1 MAFLRF
7 NKAELVN
14 LSYSLKREIICVN
27 KTGAYCNTS
36 IVTCNTRRYH
46 GLLSVTLDRFGG
58 DKYLLLSAIDE
69 SFIVNGKQFNLGI
82 HCYGDIY
89 EPRGHKYVVDFDAD
103 PIPSIT
109 YKVGDIVF
117 RKSLMLMPDKDQI
130 LIKYELLECP
140 AKATIKLKPFL
151 AFRNIHA
158 LTHRNEDADES
169 FAEVKNGAKFRLYE
183 NFPDLVLQ
191 TSDSTMTYRHDP
203 EWYYGITY
211 SDEYRRGFDCKEDL
225 LVPGCFEGTMKAGES
240 LVLSASLKEENP
252 AMFKRTFT
260 DKFAKLPTITN
271 YRDLLARW
279 ANLFICAHNGRKRV
293 TAGFSWMY
301 TGLLRETLISLPG
314 LTLYANGDTKTFE
327 EVLDNLIA
335 DEQER
340 LFRRTTQVEAP
351 LMLATALQKYIKF
364 GASPSHVW
372 KKYGATVRG
381 ILESYLPGCRREVT
395 MHPNGLLW
403 AQMEHVALSWMNA
416 YVNGEPVTERAGYQ
430 VETNALWYNCICFAV
445 EMESKYGS
453 SASFVK
459 EWSSIRDLVKSNYQ
473 KTFWSE
479 KRGCLADY
487 VDNNG
492 QNLDVRPNQLIAIW
506 VDNSP
511 VDDELHPSIFKVV
524 SAELETSRGIRTLS
538 PRNPNY
544 KNVYEGSQV
553 DRDLA
558 YHQGSTRP
566 FLLEYY
572 VAAGYRIIG
581 PGYRKKAE
589 WLCEGL
595 YDDLSKHGVVAFSEL
610 YDGDPPQEPHG
621 AIASALS
628 TAALLAVNHIMDLN
642 KEEDGK

>member
-69 SFIVNGKQFNLGI
+69 SIFVNGKQFNLGI
-82 HCYGDIY
+82 HCYGDVY

-103 PIPSIT
+103 PVPSIT
-109 YKVGDIVF
+109 YKVGEIVF
-117 RKSLMLMPDKDQI
+117 RKSLMLLPEKDQV
-130 LIKYELLECP
+130 LIRYELLESP
-140 AKATIKLKPFL
+140 AKAVVRLKPFL

-158 LTHRNEDADES
+158 LTKCNDVADQGYR
-169 FAEVKNGAKFRLYE
+169 EVSNGASFRMYG

-191 TSDSTMTYRHDP
+191 TSDSSFAYTHEP

-225 LVPGCFEGTMKAGES
+225 FVPGYFEGSMKAGDS
-240 LVLSASLKEENP
+240 VVVSASLKEEAP
-252 AMFKRTFT
+252 AGLKRVFSSAL
-260 DKFAKLPTITN
+260 AKAPTITS
-271 YRDLLARW
+271 YQDLLKRW
-279 ANLFICAHNGRKRV
+279 ANLFICSHNGRKRV

-314 LTLYANGDTKTFE
+314 LTLYASGDTRTFE

-351 LMLATALQKYIKF
+351 LMLATVLQQYIMF
-364 GASPSHVW
+364 GASPAKVW
-372 KKYGATVRG
+372 NKYGVIMRG
-381 ILESYLPGCRREVT
+381 VLESYLPGRRREVT

-403 AQMEHVALSWMNA
+403 AQMDRVALSWMNA
-416 YVNGEPVTERAGYQ
+416 YIDGVPVTERAGYQ
-430 VETNALWYNCICFAV
+430 VETNALWYNAICFAV
-445 EMESKYGS
+445 EMESKYGTGS
-453 SASFVK
+453 TFVR
-459 EWSSIRDLVKSNYQ
+459 EWTSIRDLVKANYQ
-473 KTFWSE
+473 PAFWNE

-492 QNLDVRPNQLIAIW
+492 QNMDIRPNQLIALW
-506 VDNSP
+506 VANSP
-511 VDDELHPSIFKVV
+511 IDDELHPSVFKVV

-538 PRNPNY
+538 PRDPKY
-544 KNVYEGSQV
+544 KPVYEGSQV

-572 VAAGYRIIG
+572 VAIG
-581 PGYRKKAE
+581 FRLKGPSFAKKAE
-589 WLCEGL
+589 WLCEGF
-595 YDDLSKHGVVAFSEL
+595 YEDLGKHGVVAFSEL

-628 TAALLAVNHIMDLN
+628 TAALVTVNYIIGLN
-642 KEEDGK
+642 KEDAK

>member
-1 MAFLRF
+1 MAFLKF

-58 DKYLLLSAIDE
+58 DKYLLLSSIDE
-69 SFIVNGKQFNLGI
+69 TISVDGKLFNLGI
-82 HCYGDIY
+82 HYYGNIY
-89 EPRGHKYVVDFDAD
+89 EPRGHKYVVDFGAD
-103 PIPSIT
+103 PVPSIT
-109 YKVGDIVF
+109 YKVGDILF
-117 RKSLMLMPDKDQI
+117 RKSLLLLPDKDQI

-140 AKATIKLKPFL
+140 AKATVRLKPFL

-158 LTHRNEDADES
+158 LTSRNDAADEGYRS
-169 FAEVKNGAKFRLYE
+169 VPNGASFRMYAA
-183 NFPDLVLQ
+183 FPELVLQ
-191 TSDSTMTYRHDP
+191 ASSAGMAYYHDP
-203 EWYYGITY
+203 CWYYGVTY

-225 LVPGCFEGTMKAGES
+225 FVPGYFEGTMKAGES
-240 LVLSASLKEENP
+240 IVISASLTEEDP
-252 AMFKRTFT
+252 AGLKRRFSSAL
-260 DKFAKLPTITN
+260 AKSPLITN

-279 ANLFICAHNGRKRV
+279 ANLFICNHNNRKRI

-314 LTLYANGDTKTFE
+314 LTLYANGDTRTFE

-351 LMLATALQKYIKF
+351 LLIAPVLQHYLDF
-364 GASPSHVW
+364 GADSSRVW
-372 KKYGATVRG
+372 KKYGHVVRG
-381 ILESYLPGCRREVT
+381 ILESYLPGRRREVA

-403 AQMEHVALSWMNA
+403 AQMENVALSWMNA
-416 YVNGEPVTERAGYQ
+416 YINGTPVTERAGYQ

-445 EMESKYGS
+445 RMEEKYGKDQD
-453 SASFVK
+453 FVQ
-459 EWSSIRDLVKSNYQ
+459 EWSGIRDIVKSNYQ
-473 KTFWSE
+473 KAFWNAS
-479 KRGCLADY
+479 RGCLADF

-492 QNLDVRPNQLIAIW
+492 QNMDVRPNQLMAIW
-506 VDNSP
+506 VKNSP
-511 VDDELHPSIFKVV
+511 LDEELHPAVFKVV

-538 PRNPNY
+538 PRDPKY
-544 KNVYEGSQV
+544 RNVYEGSQV
-553 DRDLA
+553 ERDLA

-572 VAAGYRIIG
+572 VAAGFRIMG
-581 PGYRKKAE
+581 VGFRKKAE
-589 WLCEGL
+589 WLCEGF
-595 YDDLSKHGVVAFSEL
+595 YADLNKHGVAAFSEL

-628 TAALLAVNHIMDLN
+628 TAALLTVNHIIDLYTGEGA
-642 KEEDGK
+642 K

>member
-1 MAFLRF
+1 MAFLKF

-69 SFIVNGKQFNLGI
+69 SLIVNGKQFNLGI

-89 EPRGHKYVVDFDAD
+89 EPRGHKYVVDFGAD
-103 PIPSIT
+103 PVPSVT

-117 RKSLMLMPDKDQI
+117 RKSLMLLPDKDQL
-130 LIKYELLECP
+130 LIKYELLESP
-140 AKATIKLKPFL
+140 AKATLSLKPFL

-158 LTHRNEDADES
+158 LTHCNAEADQGFS
-169 FAEVKNGAKFRLYE
+169 PVASGAKFRMYG

-191 TSDSTMTYRHDP
+191 TSGSSFGYRHDP

-225 LVPGCFEGTMKAGES
+225 FVPGCFEGQMKAGDS
-240 LVLSASLKEENP
+240 VVISASLKEENP
-252 AMFKRTFT
+252 AGLKRVFESAL
-260 DKFAKLPTITN
+260 AKAPTITG
-271 YRDLLARW
+271 YRDLLVRW
-279 ANLFICAHNGRKRV
+279 ANLFICNHNGRKRI

-314 LTLYANGDTKTFE
+314 LTLFADGDTKTFE

-351 LMLATALQKYIKF
+351 LLLGPVLQHYIKF
-364 GASPSHVW
+364 GASPSKVW
-372 KKYGATVRG
+372 KKYGTIVRG
-381 ILESYLPGCRREVT
+381 VLESYLPGRRREVA

-403 AQMEHVALSWMNA
+403 AQMENVALSWMNA
-416 YVNGEPVTERAGYQ
+416 YVNGVPVTERAGYQ
-430 VETNALWYNCICFAV
+430 VETNALWYNLICFAV
-445 EMESKYGS
+445 NMESKYGT
-453 SASFVK
+453 AATFVK
-459 EWSSIRDLVKSNYQ
+459 EWSAIRDLVRANYQ
-473 KTFWSE
+473 NTFWNAG
-479 KRGCLADY
+479 RGCLADY
-487 VDNNG
+487 VDNAG
-492 QNLDVRPNQLIAIW
+492 QNMDVRPNQLIAIW
-506 VDNSP
+506 VENSP
-511 VDDELHPSIFKVV
+511 IDEELHPSIFRVV
-524 SAELETSRGIRTLS
+524 SSELETSRGIRTLS
-538 PRNPNY
+538 PRDPKY

-581 PGYRKKAE
+581 PSFRKKAE

-595 YDDLSKHGVVAFSEL
+595 YEDLSKHGVVAFSEL

-628 TAALLAVNHIMDLN
+628 TAALLTVNYITELN
-642 KEEDGK
+642 SKEDHK

>member
-1 MAFLRF
+1 MALLKF

-14 LSYSLKREIICVN
+14 LSYSLKREIIFAG
-27 KTGAYCNTS
+27 KTGAYANTT
-36 IVTCNTRRYH
+36 IVACNTRRYH

-58 DKYLLLSAIDE
+58 DKFLLLSSVDE
-69 SFIVNGKQFNLGI
+69 TFVVNGKQFHLGI
-82 HCYGDIY
+82 HNYGNVY
-89 EPRGHKYVVDFDAD
+89 EPRGHKYVVDFSAD

-117 RKSLMLMPDKDQI
+117 RKSLLLHPDKDQL
-130 LIKYELLECP
+130 LIKYELLESP
-140 AKATIKLKPFL
+140 AKATVRLKPFL

-158 LTHRNEDADES
+158 LTNCNDTADQGYSQVE
-169 FAEVKNGAKFRLYE
+169 NGAKFRMYGG
-183 NFPDLVLQ
+183 FPDLVLQ
-191 TSDSTMTYRHDP
+191 TSDAHTSYKHNP

-225 LVPGCFEGTMKAGES
+225 FVPGFFEGTMKAGDS
-240 LVLSASLKEENP
+240 IVLSASLKEENP
-252 AMFKRTFT
+252 ATLKRGFNAVV
-260 DKFAKLPTITN
+260 AKAPTITN

-279 ANLFICAHNGRKRV
+279 ANLFICNHNGRKRI
-293 TAGFSWMY
+293 TAGFSWLY

-351 LMLATALQKYIKF
+351 LLLASVLQHYIMF
-364 GASPSHVW
+364 GASPSKVW
-372 KKYGATVRG
+372 KKYGVIVRG
-381 ILESYLPGCRREVT
+381 ILESYLPGRRREVA

-403 AQMEHVALSWMNA
+403 AQMENVALSWMNA
-416 YVNGEPVTERAGYQ
+416 YVNGVPVTERAGYQ
-430 VETNALWYNCICFAV
+430 VETNALWYNSICFAV
-445 EMESKYGS
+445 EMEGKYGT
-453 SASFVK
+453 AATFVK
-459 EWSSIRDLVKSNYQ
+459 EWSTIRDLVKANYQ
-473 KTFWSE
+473 KTFWNE
-479 KRGCLADY
+479 ERGCLADY
-487 VDNNG
+487 VDNSG

-506 VDNSP
+506 VKNSP
-511 VDDELHPSIFKVV
+511 LDDELHPSIFRVV

-538 PRNPNY
+538 PRDPKY

-572 VAAGYRIIG
+572 VAAGFRIIG
-581 PGYRKKAE
+581 PGFRKKAE

-595 YDDLSKHGVVAFSEL
+595 YEDLSKHGVVAFSEL

-628 TAALLAVNHIMDLN
+628 TAALLTVNYITELN
-642 KEEDGK
+642 SKEDHK

>member
-1 MAFLRF
+1 MAFLKF

-89 EPRGHKYVVDFDAD
+89 EPRGHKYVVDFSAD
-103 PIPSIT
+103 PNPSIT

-117 RKSLMLMPDKDQI
+117 RKSLMLHPDKDQL

-140 AKATIKLKPFL
+140 AKATVRLKPFL

-158 LTHRNEDADES
+158 LTHSNDDADQS
-169 FAEVKNGAKFRLYE
+169 YAPVKNGVKFRMYP

-191 TSDSTMTYRHDP
+191 ISDSAAVYHHNP

-225 LVPGCFEGTMKAGES
+225 FVPGYFEGSMKAGES
-240 LVLSASLKEENP
+240 VVLSASLKEENP
-252 AMFKRTFT
+252 ATLKRNYNTVV
-260 DKFAKLPTITN
+260 ANAPTVTG

-279 ANLFICAHNGRKRV
+279 ANLFICNHNGRKRI

-301 TGLLRETLISLPG
+301 TGLLRETLVSLPG
-314 LTLYANGDTKTFE
+314 LTLYANGDAKTFE

-351 LMLATALQKYIKF
+351 LLLASVLQEYIDF
-364 GASPSHVW
+364 GASPSKVW

-381 ILESYLPGCRREVT
+381 VLESYLPGRRREVA

-403 AQMEHVALSWMNA
+403 AQMENVALSWMNA
-416 YVNGEPVTERAGYQ
+416 YVNGVPVTERAGYQ
-430 VETNALWYNCICFAV
+430 VETNALWYNSICFAV
-445 EMESKYGS
+445 EMESKYGTG
-453 SASFVK
+453 ASFVK
-459 EWSSIRDLVKSNYQ
+459 EWSSIRDIVKSNYQ

-506 VDNSP
+506 VPNSP
-511 VDDELHPSIFKVV
+511 IDDELHPSIFKVV

-572 VAAGYRIIG
+572 VAAGYRIVG
-581 PGYRKKAE
+581 PSFRKKAE

-595 YDDLSKHGVVAFSEL
+595 YEDLSKHGVVAFSEL

-628 TAALLAVNHIMDLN
+628 TAALLAVNHITDIYS
-642 KEEDGK
+642 KEDRK